1 MMKPPVHFV
10 ANKDLKAETTNNLEL
25 SQAQALTLDS
35 NREMSSTGN
44 IPNQILGSTATS
56 TIPSNK

>member
-44 IPNQILGSTATS
+44 IPNQMLGSTATS

>member
-44 IPNQILGSTATS
+44 IPNQMLGSTTTS

>member
-1 MMKPPVHFV
+1 MKPPVHFV

-35 NREMSSTGN
+35 NREMSSTCN
-44 IPNQILGSTATS
+44 IPNQMLGSTTTS

>member
-35 NREMSSTGN
+35 NREMSFTGN
-44 IPNQILGSTATS
+44 IPNQMLGSTTTS

>member
-10 ANKDLKAETTNNLEL
+10 ANKDLKAETTNLEL

-44 IPNQILGSTATS
+44 LPNQVLGSTATS

>member
-10 ANKDLKAETTNNLEL
+10 ATKDVKAETTNNLEL

-44 IPNQILGSTATS
+44 IPN
-56 TIPSNK
+56 